1 MPQTTIQSGGQ
12 HTIPKSHYVENR
24 PVYDYI
30 EERLRQTR
38 SVFES
43 ADNAG
48 ELLRHS
54 TEYAIISVQT
64 KVSNHEPAFL
74 ETRGVSDQSE
84 IADIFAD
91 NTVMYHNN
99 KARYIAENR
108 DSVDFNSLASRLKDG
123 EIDAV
128 HESIVDQCLGLGSA
142 KGAFSLS
149 MLGYT
154 EKLCVD
160 SHTAN
165 IAGLERDASA
175 DANTEEYEQ
184 LSQTILDTFSSLA
197 DELEPFMVQWIMFSA
212 DKGSLELHDP
222 YYMWVE
228 HVTGKKIT

>member
-12 HTIPKSHYVENR
+12 HSIPKSHYMDNR

-30 EERLRQTR
+30 QNRLNRTR
-38 SVFES
+38 DVFES
-43 ADNAG
+43 ADTAG

-84 IADIFAD
+84 IADIFNS

-108 DSVDFNSLASRLKDG
+108 DSVDFDSLASRLKDG

-154 EKLCVD
+154 ERMCID
-160 SHTAN
+160 SHSAN
-165 IAGLERDASA
+165 IAGLERDVSA
-175 DANTEEYEQ
+175 DANTEEYKKLE
-184 LSQTILDTFSSLA
+184 SKILNTFSSLA

-228 HVTGKKIT
+228 YVTGKKIT